1 LRPNRKGRGK
11 WAVVDANGAVVASF
25 ETNREAWRWT
35 DRHDSEPINRHEI
48 TTDWIFEKGLG
59 DL

>member
-1 LRPNRKGRGK
+1 
-11 WAVVDANGAVVASF
+11 VVDANGAVVASF